1 MKKNH
6 WLLLIAG
13 CLSLL
18 PVTLFAQDTQNYY
31 NGYSYGYS
39 KGMNDEFVYSPTK
52 NADFNSGANEGYQDA
67 QERLRKEQQEKD
79 EEAWQRQQD
88 QWQRDMDEMDR
99 QTDEMLDDMNNMPAA
114 SYPDQDQQDTRTPE
128 EVEQDNQAFL
138 DKMNAM
144 HKQYNDAAKQ
154 KQQAEKHRQEDR
166 QFDTLFGAIMGV
178 IGVGIFL
185 LARKIIKKMQE

>member
-1 MKKNH
+1 MKKNC

-18 PVTLFAQDTQNYY
+18 PAILFAQDTQNYY

-39 KGMNDEFVYSPTK
+39 KGMNDEFVYAPTK

-67 QERLRKEQQEKD
+67 QQRRWKEQQE
-79 EEAWQRQQD
+79 EQQRQ
-88 QWQRDMDEMDR
+88 WQQDMDEIDR
-99 QTDEMLDDMNNMPAA
+99 QTDEILNEVDNMPVNQE
-114 SYPDQDQQDTRTPE
+114 PDNNQEPQDTRTPE
-128 EVEQDNQAFL
+128 EVEQENQAFL

-154 KQQAEKHRQEDR
+154 KQQEEKHRQEDR
-166 QFDTLFGAIMGV
+166 QFDTIFGAIMGV
-178 IGVGIFL
+178 LGVGLCVLFY
-185 LARKIIKKMQE
+185 KIVKKIKRNDD